1 VTRDAI
7 FVPGWVKHVRV
18 EKQRCQ
24 NGRILGTGRV
34 IEDLELVRC
43 EFIASHIAQFD
54 DPELGLVVRNV
65 SATKCVAKRS
75 GAAGVRFEDVLVDGL
90 DCTVTRL
97 EGCVFSRVTLRGR
110 IGQLI
115 CMPPNPA
122 MPTEI
127 QDAFRDGIVRAYAG
141 VDWALD
147 ISEAQFTGAGL
158 YYVPGD
164 LVRRNPDT
172 QYLIRRSVVA
182 GVDLS
187 DLPLR
192 AQIAASRLE
201 STPFDS
207 LVAVAPTRAK
217 DFAEVKAAF
226 DEMRARG
233 LAE

>member
-1 VTRDAI
+1 MRI
-7 FVPGWVKHVRV
+7 EGQQF
-18 EKQRCQ
+18 Q

-43 EFIASHIAQFD
+43 EFIGSHLAQFD
-54 DPELGLVVRNV
+54 DPDFGLIVRNV
-65 SATKCVAKRS
+65 SATRCVAKRS
-75 GAAGVRFEDVLVDGL
+75 GAAGVRFGDVVVDGL

-110 IGQLI
+110 IGHL
-115 CMPPNPA
+115 MLTPPNPG
-122 MPTEI
+122 MPAETQE
-127 QDAFRDGIVRAYAG
+127 AFRDSIVRVYAG

-147 ISEAQFTGAGL
+147 ISEAEFTGAEL
-158 YYVPGD
+158 YYLPGD
-164 LVRRNPDT
+164 LVKRNRDT
-172 QYLIRRSVVA
+172 QYLIRRSVVT

-192 AQIAASRLE
+192 AQIAAGRL
-201 STPFDS
+201 SATPFDS
-207 LVAVAPTRAK
+207 IVAVAPTRAK
-217 DFAEVKAAF
+217 DFGQVKAAF